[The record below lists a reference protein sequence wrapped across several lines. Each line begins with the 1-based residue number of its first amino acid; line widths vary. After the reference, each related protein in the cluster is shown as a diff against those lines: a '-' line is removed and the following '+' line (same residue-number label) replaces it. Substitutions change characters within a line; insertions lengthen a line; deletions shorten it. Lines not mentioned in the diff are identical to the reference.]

1 MYMIHKFITVW
12 VFILVI
18 FHNITSKYFSLSYL
32 TFMVLLNGLYV
43 SYINP
48 SKYYI
53 EYYHNNEKSIII
65 IDGINKNIVDIIFHI
80 IPFIFIYLIYGFES
94 FFTNWKIIPS
104 LILLFIYLLIYNP
117 ANIYHIH
124 INTITILS
132 FISIILYIFLNFIV
146 NYKRI

>member
-18 FHNITSKYFSLSYL
+18 FHNISSKYFSLSYL

-65 IDGINKNIVDIIFHI
+65 IDGFKKYMIDIFFHI
-80 IPFIFIYLIYGFES
+80 FPFIYICIIYGFEP

-104 LILLFIYLLIYNP
+104 LLLIFLYLLLYNP
-117 ANIYHIH
+117 
-124 INTITILS
+124 INVYRISINEITILS
-132 FISIILYIFLNFIV
+132 ISGVILYNSLNLII
-146 NYKRI
+146 NKMI